1 MEILIA
7 EDDLVCSTLLAKIVK
22 KIGYD
27 PLVVKDGAKAWKIIQ
42 QKDVKLLITDW
53 QMPDLDGISLC
64 KKIRSAKFPNYIY
77 IIIVTANTK
86 KKECLYGIAAGADD
100 YIMKP
105 FSFEEIQIR
114 LKAGE
119 RVLELEKKCK
129 NTNIQLLQAEK
140 MASIGQLAAGVAHE
154 INNPT
159 GFVSSNLKTLF
170 DYQKD
175 IVQLVIE
182 YKKLLKLLGS
192 VSISFDLPELIQHQ
206 IKTISDLENEAD
218 IDFILDDISDLISE
232 SREGTERIKKIVSNL
247 KDFVHPGT
255 QKLQTTQINQNIES
269 CLNIVWNEIKYK
281 AKVIKKYQDIPEIKC
296 YPQQLN
302 QVFTNLLV
310 NAAQAIEKKG
320 TIIIKTQ
327 KKKGYIEIKISDT
340 GAGIKE
346 ENLSKIFDP
355 FFTTKPVGSGTGLGL
370 HVAYQIIQKHNGN
383 ISVESELDKGTTF
396 TICLPYS
403 RISKNLA

>member
-7 EDDLVCSTLLAKIVK
+7 EDDLVGRTLLAEMVK